1 MLCLVAQ
8 SCMTLCNP
16 WTVACQAPLSM
27 GILLARMGC
36 HVLVQGIFPTQGTN
50 PGLLHCRWIIYHL
63 SYQGSPMPTSYSE
76 MNILVGMMAKI
87 VLINYWAV
95 TTAFCFETS
104 TIWSSVLFWVFISDP
119 IGPIIFKDFI
129 SLPIAL

>member
-1 MLCLVAQ
+1 
-8 SCMTLCNP
+8 
-16 WTVACQAPLSM
+16 
-27 GILLARMGC
+27 
-36 HVLVQGIFPTQGTN
+36 
-50 PGLLHCRWIIYHL
+50 
-63 SYQGSPMPTSYSE
+63 MPTSYSE

-95 TTAFCFETS
+95 SIAFCFETS